1 MKTTILAI
9 CLSALVLNSNAKDV
23 ESPWQSLSVRE
34 QTVVAT
40 LPKDRRWL
48 VTYNKQ
54 EPRLSAFGE
63 SFSLRAGDSLTLS
76 ERHSSYTFTPR
87 FVPHPPGLECV
98 HIFDARSFGGGTKR
112 STSFFPVQ

>member
-9 CLSALVLNSNAKDV
+9 ALSALVLNSNAKDAD
-23 ESPWQSLSVRE
+23 SPWQSLSVRE

-54 EPRLSAFGE
+54 EPRLSAFGK
-63 SFSLRAGDSLTLS
+63 SFSLRVGDSLTLS

-98 HIFDARSFGGGTKR
+98 YVLDARSFGGGTER
-112 STSFFPVQ
+112 STSFFPAR

>member
-9 CLSALVLNSNAKDV
+9 ALSALVLNSNAKDI
-23 ESPWQSLSVRE
+23 ESPWQTLSVRE
-34 QTVVAT
+34 QTVVAM
-40 LPKDRRWL
+40 LPKNRRWL

-63 SFSLRAGDSLTLS
+63 SFSLRVGDSLTLS

-87 FVPHPPGLECV
+87 FVPHPPGLECIHV
-98 HIFDARSFGGGTKR
+98 FDAESFGGGPKR
-112 STSFFPVQ
+112 STSFFPVR